1 MANFFLIDQSLQ
13 KLGGHHYDYVRC
25 VASAA
30 NQQGFKT
37 TIGTG
42 GRFRGDDL
50 LANLGTVRRTFRQTT
65 YHADSYLSGLRH
77 LTRSTG
83 KYLNEGPKKRSYSI
97 GASVKSMTR
106 KFHLLRHKSRRDKN
120 IRAFAQDCQ
129 RFFSNQTLTDTDH
142 AFFTTVNEMELMG
155 LAAFLSN
162 HPRTIQVSWHL
173 QFHFNLFEG
182 RTPEYQSQN
191 KVARAVQ
198 RCFDA
203 ALARVPYHKINFYT
217 TSETLADQFNR
228 LKVGRFE
235 TLAYPIRPELFQ
247 KTEASRSAFESNHRP
262 LKITCPGEVRRE
274 KKFIEYLQPLVD
286 KIWDR
291 HLASGNVQLVL
302 QRPKEKRGNLK
313 KLATLARI
321 PLRKKIELRPPE
333 YANIGGTNEQWVN
346 YFDHPLS
353 DDDYL
358 KLINDADIGL
368 LFYDSRAYFS
378 RRAGVLGELLSCGKP
393 VIVPAGS
400 WLADQIQ
407 EPIFRHAERLLVE
420 HGTGRDFGLESVS
433 WTRNNV
439 PLAGDVVSFNQKNP
453 FTFEFE
459 LQEDENAFAIEFD
472 WHWPRERGVY
482 CRLVKTELD
491 DESGISSTGANAV
504 QVVGHRD
511 HEQPAICFFKTT
523 GRKIRLELLN
533 AFHEST
539 ANVKNL
545 MIRPLSLSAGG
556 CSISESESM
565 SSAHVATLPVP
576 MGAVGVIAADEHQIA
591 DAVDEI
597 VSHFK
602 HYQQSADDFSK
613 RWCMQ
618 HEPRRTVSH
627 LVSPTLPVRKA
638 S

>member
-13 KLGGHHYDYVRC
+13 RLGGHHYDYVRC

-30 NQQGFKT
+30 NQQGFET

-42 GRFRGDDL
+42 QRFRGDKSIV
-50 LANLGTVRRTFRQTT
+50 NFGKVRRSFRQST

-83 KYLNEGPKKRSYSI
+83 EYLNTGPKKREFSI
-97 GASVKSMTR
+97 KGSVKSAAS
-106 KFHLLRHKSRRDKN
+106 KFRLLRHKSRRDKY
-120 IRAFAQDCQ
+120 IRSFAQDCE
-129 RFFSNQTLTDTDH
+129 RFFKNESLTENDH
-142 AFFTTVNEMELMG
+142 AFFATVNEMELMG

-162 HPRTIQVSWHL
+162 HPRTLQVNWHL
-173 QFHFNLFEG
+173 QFHFNLFDG

-198 RCFDA
+198 GCFDA
-203 ALARVPYHKINFYT
+203 ALARIPYHQVYFYT
-217 TSETLADQFNR
+217 TSDTLADQFNR
-228 LKVGRFE
+228 LRVGRFE
-235 TLAYPIRPELFQ
+235 ALAYPVRPDLFQ
-247 KTEASRSAFESNHRP
+247 KPAPSHPLKSEHFQATEREP
-262 LKITCPGEVRRE
+262 LKITCPGEMRRE

-286 KIWDR
+286 NIWDR
-291 HLASGNVQLVL
+291 HLASGDAQLVL
-302 QRPKEKRGNLK
+302 QRPKK
-313 KLATLARI
+313 KLARWSKLAKLARL
-321 PLRKKIELRPPE
+321 PFREKIELQPPVSK
-333 YANIGGTNEQWVN
+333 AVAGSQHDWVK

-407 EPIFRHAERLLVE
+407 EPIFKHAESLLVDF
-420 HGTGRDFGLESVS
+420 GTGRDISLGSLS
-433 WTRNNV
+433 WTQENV
-439 PLAGDVVSFNQKNP
+439 PLSGGVVSFNQKNP
-453 FTFEFE
+453 FSFEFE

-482 CRLVKTELD
+482 CRLVKSELD
-491 DESGISSTGANAV
+491 PTESLSLNSDVPDTAV
-504 QVVGHRD
+504 QVVGHRND
-511 HEQPAICFFKTT
+511 KQPAICFFRTT

-539 ANVKNL
+539 ASVKNL
-545 MIRPLSLSAGG
+545 TIYPMSVAPAMAADSVS
-556 CSISESESM
+556 SM
-565 SSAHVATLPVP
+565 PIGS
-576 MGAVGVIAADEHQIA
+576 VGVIAADEQQIA
-591 DAVDEI
+591 TAIDEI
-597 VSHFK
+597 VSNIE
-602 HYQQSADDFSK
+602 HYQTSAVEFSK
-613 RWCMQ
+613 RWCLR
-618 HEPRRTVSH
+618 HEPKRTVSH
-627 LVSPTLPVRKA
+627 LVSAKMPLSKA
-638 S
+638 G